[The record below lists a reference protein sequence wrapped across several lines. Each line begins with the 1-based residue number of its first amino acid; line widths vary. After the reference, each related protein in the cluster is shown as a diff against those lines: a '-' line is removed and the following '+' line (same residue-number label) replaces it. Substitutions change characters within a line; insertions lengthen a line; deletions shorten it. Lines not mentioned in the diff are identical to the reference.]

1 MFDSATGDTVTIDSH
16 DQFIEWFFEQYSRQ
30 KEKFEQTTD
39 GTGKKE
45 TYTLE
50 TAFARYGFDDP
61 LNYVCT
67 AQFFD
72 HRTRQILDLYEFY
85 KYQPHIFSR
94 SKLWREAVVIMRRL
108 EPRGGLF

>member
-1 MFDSATGDTVTIDSH
+1 MFDSATGEAVTIDSH

-30 KEKFEQTTD
+30 KEKFEQTA
-39 GTGKKE
+39 GTEKKE

-61 LNYVCT
+61 LNPVCT

-72 HRTRQILDLYEFY
+72 HRTRQILELYEFH
-85 KYQPHIFSR
+85 KYNPPEFSR
-94 SKLWREAVVIMRRL
+94 CTLWRDAVVILRKL